1 MRWRSCS
8 QWGSRRSSRGRKMS
22 VLKSPFYGIPL
33 WPCLLNTQGGPRH
46 GTRGEVIGL
55 EGIAIPGLFAAGEL
69 GSIWID
75 LYPGGGNLIEAIVSG
90 RIAGAAA
97 AAG

>member
-1 MRWRSCS
+1 
-8 QWGSRRSSRGRKMS
+8 
-22 VLKSPFYGIPL
+22 
-33 WPCLLNTQGGPRH
+33 
-46 GTRGEVIGL
+46 L

-69 GSIWID
+69 GSIWTD
-75 LYPGGGNLIEAIVSG
+75 LYPRGGNLIEAIVSG